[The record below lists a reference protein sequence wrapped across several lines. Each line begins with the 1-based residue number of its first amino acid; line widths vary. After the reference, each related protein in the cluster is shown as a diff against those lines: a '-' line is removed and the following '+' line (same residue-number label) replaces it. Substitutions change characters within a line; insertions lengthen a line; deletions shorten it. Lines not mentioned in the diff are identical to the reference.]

1 MIGTVVQNYEIDEL
15 IDEGGMG
22 SIYLGVHKFL
32 KREVAIKDLNPLLR
46 NKPEI
51 IERFRNEAMILS
63 QLYHPNIVALYDY
76 VENENGYYIIMEY
89 VKGET
94 LAEYIETTTGPIPER
109 RAISIFLKILDA
121 VGYAHDKHILHRD
134 IKPSNF
140 IINEENNVKILDF
153 GIAKSIDGKS
163 KSLTQ
168 TGLKVGTTMFMS
180 PQQVKGQVLDRR
192 SDIYSLGVTLFQ
204 MVTGQLPYDDTET
217 EYDLYN
223 LIVNEPFPNP
233 KDYYVGVSQDMCKV
247 IQKATAK
254 RPLDRYQSCDEFSK
268 ALLAISSG
276 AKLEIPLALKTKIYD
291 LSSEEQIKPPV
302 FNRAFWRNLILLI
315 VTTSFFAAIAIGF
328 YFLLKSDTRHVI
340 ENDQKLY
347 SDNNVESNSVEV
359 LKFGETVKIIGR
371 VVNPDGNNENWFK
384 VVSLRGNS
392 GYLPSENVSEPKIYQ
407 QINSIFENN
416 EAQAQTPVKYKKM
429 LRQYFAANK
438 LFNRI
443 NVEWK
448 LYTLNKQDFE
458 YNYTVKA
465 DFNNNEVEDF
475 ACVLRNNA
483 GESRKLLIFL
493 DNWVKPME
501 FDFDQNIKIK
511 KISRGK
517 DGGAWYLGNFN
528 VKKGN
533 SEQVFKT
540 NKYEYLTHDGILLF
554 KEKSEK
560 TVVYFLNL
568 EESIIAYFEQ
578 PN

>member
-1 MIGTVVQNYEIDEL
+1 L
-15 IDEGGMG
+15 
-22 SIYLGVHKFL
+22 
-32 KREVAIKDLNPLLR
+32 
-46 NKPEI
+46 
-51 IERFRNEAMILS
+51 
-63 QLYHPNIVALYDY
+63 
-76 VENENGYYIIMEY
+76 
-89 VKGET
+89 
-94 LAEYIETTTGPIPER
+94 
-109 RAISIFLKILDA
+109 
-121 VGYAHDKHILHRD
+121 
-134 IKPSNF
+134 
-140 IINEENNVKILDF
+140 
-153 GIAKSIDGKS
+153 
-163 KSLTQ
+163 
-168 TGLKVGTTMFMS
+168 
-180 PQQVKGQVLDRR
+180 
-192 SDIYSLGVTLFQ
+192 
-204 MVTGQLPYDDTET
+204 
-217 EYDLYN
+217 
-223 LIVNEPFPNP
+223 
-233 KDYYVGVSQDMCKV
+233 
-247 IQKATAK
+247 
-254 RPLDRYQSCDEFSK
+254 RPLQ
-268 ALLAISSG
+268 L
-276 AKLEIPLALKTKIYD
+276 
-291 LSSEEQIKPPV
+291 V
-302 FNRAFWRNLILLI
+302 FI
-315 VTTSFFAAIAIGF
+315 
-328 YFLLKSDTRHVI
+328 FLLKSDTRHVI

>member
-51 IERFRNEAMILS
+51 IERFRNEALILS
-63 QLYHPNIVALYDY
+63 QLRHPNIVALYDY
-76 VENENGYYIIMEY
+76 VENDNGYYIIMEY

-109 RAISIFLKILDA
+109 RAISIFLQILDA

-140 IINEENNVKILDF
+140 IINKENKIKILDF

-192 SDIYSLGVTLFQ
+192 SDVYSLGVTLFQ

-223 LIVNEPFPNP
+223 LIVNEAFPNP
-233 KDYYVGVSQDMCKV
+233 KEYYVGVSQDMCKV

-268 ALLAISSG
+268 ALLGISTG
-276 AKLEIPLALKTKIYD
+276 AKIEIPIALKTKIYD
-291 LSSEEQIKPPV
+291 LSNEEEIKPPV

-328 YFLLKSDTRHVI
+328 YFLLKSDTRHII
-340 ENDQKLY
+340 ESNQKLY
-347 SDNNVESNSVEV
+347 TEASTDSKSMEV
-359 LKFGETVKIIGR
+359 LKFGETVKVIGK
-371 VVNPDGNNENWFK
+371 NAGIEGNLENWVK

-392 GYLPSENVSEPKIYQ
+392 GYIPAENVAEPKIYQ

-416 EAQAQTPVKYKKM
+416 EAQEQTPVRYKKM

-448 LYTLNKQDFE
+448 LFGLDKKEFE
-458 YNYTVKA
+458 YNYLMKA
-465 DFNNNEVEDF
+465 DFNNNEVVDF

-483 GESRKLLIFL
+483 GESRKLLVFL
-493 DNWVKPME
+493 DNGMKPME
-501 FDFDQNIKIK
+501 FDFDENIKIK
-511 KISRGK
+511 RISKGK
-517 DGGAWYLGNFN
+517 QGGAWYLGHFN
-528 VKKGN
+528 IKEGSN
-533 SEQVFKT
+533 NRAFKT
-540 NKYEYLTHDGILLF
+540 NKYEYLPHDGILLF
-554 KEKSEK
+554 KEKSEES
-560 TVVYFLNL
+560 VIYFLNL
-568 EESIIAYFEQ
+568 EESIISYFEQ

>member
-22 SIYLGVHKFL
+22 SIYLGVHRFL

-51 IERFRNEAMILS
+51 IERFRNEALILS
-63 QLYHPNIVALYDY
+63 QLHHPNIVALYDY
-76 VENENGYYIIMEY
+76 VENENGNYIIMEY

-121 VGYAHDKHILHRD
+121 VGYAHEKHILHRD

-140 IINEENNVKILDF
+140 IINKENDIKILDF
-153 GIAKSIDGKS
+153 GIAKSIDGRS

-192 SDIYSLGVTLFQ
+192 SDVYSLGVTLFQ
-204 MVTGQLPYDDTET
+204 MVTGQLPYDETET

-223 LIVNEPFPNP
+223 LIVNEAFPNP
-233 KDYYVGVSQDMCKV
+233 KEYYVGVSQDMSKV

-254 RPLDRYQSCDEFSK
+254 RPLDRYQSCEEFSK
-268 ALLAISSG
+268 ALLAIGSG
-276 AKLEIPLALKTKIYD
+276 AKIEIPISLKTKIYD
-291 LSSEEQIKPPV
+291 LSNDEQIKPPV

-328 YFLLKSDTRHVI
+328 YFLLKSDTRHII
-340 ENDQKLY
+340 ESNQKLY
-347 SDNNVESNSVEV
+347 SEINEGSKSIEV
-359 LKFGETVKIIGR
+359 LKFGETVKVIGK
-371 VVNPDGNNENWFK
+371 NNGTDGNSENWIK

-392 GYLPSENVSEPKIYQ
+392 GYIPEENVSEPKIYQ
-407 QINSIFENN
+407 QINTIFENN
-416 EAQAQTPVKYKKM
+416 EAQAQTPVRYKKM
-429 LRQYFAANK
+429 LRHYFAANK

-448 LYTLNKQDFE
+448 LFALNKKDFE
-458 YNYTVKA
+458 YNYLIKA

-475 ACVLRNNA
+475 ACVLRNNT

-493 DNWVKPME
+493 DNGMKPME
-501 FDFDQNIKIK
+501 FDFDENIKIK
-511 KISRGK
+511 RISRGK
-517 DGGAWYLGNFN
+517 VGGAWYLGNFN
-528 VKKGN
+528 IKEGSSN
-533 SEQVFKT
+533 RAFKT
-540 NKYEYLTHDGILLF
+540 NKYEYLSHDGILLF

-560 TVVYFLNL
+560 SVVYFINL
-568 EESIIAYFEQ
+568 EESIISYFEQ

>member
-1 MIGTVVQNYEIDEL
+1 MIGTVVQNYEIEEL

-22 SIYLGVHKFL
+22 SIYLGIHKFL

-63 QLYHPNIVALYDY
+63 QLHHPNIVALYDY

-121 VGYAHDKHILHRD
+121 VGYAHERHILHRD

-140 IINEENNVKILDF
+140 IINEENNIKILDF

-180 PQQVKGQVLDRR
+180 PQQVRGQVLDRR

-217 EYDLYN
+217 EFDLFN
-223 LIVNEPFPNP
+223 LIVNEAFPNP
-233 KDYYVGVSQDMCKV
+233 KDYYVGVSQDMSKV

-268 ALLAISSG
+268 ALLAISTG
-276 AKLEIPLALKTKIYD
+276 AKLEIPISLKTKIYD
-291 LSSEEQIKPPV
+291 LSSDEEIKPPV
-302 FNRAFWRNLILLI
+302 FNRAFWRNLVLLI

-340 ENDQKLY
+340 ENNQKLY
-347 SDNNVESNSVEV
+347 SEGNKESNAIEV
-359 LKFGETVKIIGR
+359 LRFGETVKVIGKD
-371 VVNPDGNNENWFK
+371 VSVDGSDENWFK

-392 GYLPSENVSEPKIYQ
+392 GYIPSENVSEPKIYQ

-416 EAQAQTPVKYKKM
+416 EAQAQTPVRYKKM

-438 LFNRI
+438 LFNRL

-448 LYTLNKQDFE
+448 LYALDKKEFE
-458 YNYTVKA
+458 YNYVVKA
-465 DFNNNEVEDF
+465 DFNNNEIVDF

-483 GESRKLLIFL
+483 SDNRKLLIFI
-493 DNWVKPME
+493 DNGMKPME
-501 FDFDQNIKIK
+501 FDFNENIKIK
-511 KISRGK
+511 RIARGK
-517 DGGAWYLGNFN
+517 KGGAWYLGNFN
-528 VKKGN
+528 IKNANN
-533 SEQVFKT
+533 SRALKT
-540 NKYEYLTHDGILLF
+540 NKYEFLPHDGILLF
-554 KEKSEK
+554 KEKTGKS
-560 TVVYFLNL
+560 VVYFLNL
-568 EESIIAYFEQ
+568 EESIISYFEQ